1 MIQIRIITPTGLY
14 LEEEVEA
21 VHVKTVE
28 GERTL
33 LPNHIAIVAVLVP
46 SRCSLKVNG
55 EYVDYAIA
63 GGMLHMQNNEI
74 RILADSIEG
83 KDEIDVERAMRAKKR
98 AEERLAKKDHS
109 TNVKRAQV
117 ALSKAVNRI
126 SVATK

>member
-46 SRCSLKVNG
+46 SRCSLKING

-83 KDEIDVERAMRAKKR
+83 KDEIDVERAMRAKER
-98 AEERLAKKDHS
+98 AEERLAKVDHS

-117 ALSKAVNRI
+117 ALSKAINRI